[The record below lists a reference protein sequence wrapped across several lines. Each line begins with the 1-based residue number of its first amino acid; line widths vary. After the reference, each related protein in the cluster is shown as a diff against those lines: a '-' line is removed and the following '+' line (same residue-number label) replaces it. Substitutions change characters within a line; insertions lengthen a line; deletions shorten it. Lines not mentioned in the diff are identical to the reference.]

1 MNAQGVPA
9 ENGTLKVPD
18 AREPG
23 ESPEG
28 DEGREL
34 GISSGLY
41 IHTYIHIYIYILYVY
56 TSHYIYIY
64 MYICIFLFLYLYIIS
79 M

>member
-23 ESPEG
+23 GSPEGARREPGGSPEG
-28 DEGREL
+28 DEGDEGDNL
-34 GISSGLY
+34 G
-41 IHTYIHIYIYILYVY
+41 
-56 TSHYIYIY
+56 
-64 MYICIFLFLYLYIIS
+64 F
-79 M
+79 